1 MKSRFLVALACICI
15 LPWRAQ
21 ADVPLGTTTAH
32 FATQSEGRQILT
44 AKDEFIQRLGPFDR
58 SARMKTDKAVSE
70 EEFLQFVGRN
80 VIDWTPEEAERVQA
94 AIAAIHPLLR
104 ELPLS
109 LPHPV
114 QFVRTTGAEQGN
126 AAYTQGTGIVL
137 HKDDLA
143 KSPRELQKLICH
155 ELFHVLSRHNPQLRE
170 RLYRLIGFTKCTEI
184 DLPPELQRRKITNP
198 DAPRN
203 DYYIRLQVDGRQSCV
218 VPLLISR
225 VEKYDVERGGEF
237 FDYIKLQFLVMEK
250 EIGSAKLKTVFD
262 GSSPKVVG
270 MERLSGFFEQ
280 VGRNTNYIIHPEE
293 ILADN
298 FALLVLGD
306 HNVPSPEI
314 PQRMKEVLL
323 RKAIP

>member
-1 MKSRFLVALACICI
+1 MKSRFLAALACICL
-15 LPWRAQ
+15 LPWPAS

-80 VIDWTPEEAERVQA
+80 VIDWTQAEMQKVQA
-94 AIAAIHPLLR
+94 AIEAIQPLLR

-109 LPHPV
+109 LPRSV
-114 QFVRTTGAEQGN
+114 QFVRTTGAEEGT
-126 AAYTQGTGIVL
+126 AAYTQGTAIVL
-137 HKDDLA
+137 PKEDLA

-155 ELFHVLSRHNPQLRE
+155 ELFHVLSRHNPELRE
-170 RLYRLIGFTKCTEI
+170 RLYRTIGFTKCNEVE
-184 DLPPELQRRKITNP
+184 LPPELQRRKITNP

-203 DYYIRLQVDGRQSCV
+203 DYYIRLQVDGRQCCV
-218 VPLLISR
+218 VPLLLSP

-237 FDYIKLQFLVMEK
+237 FAYIKLQFLVMEK
-250 EIGSAKLKTVFD
+250 EIGSNKLKIVFD
-262 GSSPKVVG
+262 GPSPKVVG
-270 MERLSGFFEQ
+270 MERVAGFFEQ

-298 FALLVLGD
+298 FAILVLGGD
-306 HNVPSPEI
+306 KVPSPEI
-314 PQRMKEVLL
+314 PRMMKEILM
-323 RKAIP
+323 RKPAR